1 MSKTDPPS
9 PAERRQCYIRI
20 LLRCCRPLVE
30 RAKRVDPE
38 KADAIYR
45 NYRRNLK
52 SYTYFRE

>member
-1 MSKTDPPS
+1 
-9 PAERRQCYIRI
+9 
-20 LLRCCRPLVE
+20 V
-30 RAKRVDPE
+30 KRVDPE